1 MHGGSLLEREEYV
14 QISHSVSYIAMKIL
28 LHTTDLFLN
37 CHCFEYI
44 FFFFFTYFHS
54 FFCSNQRRKIFWT
67 NLTQVLYI
75 LREPVDYFANV
86 FQGKKLTLLTTV
98 SLVSIY
104 IEYVTIFFLLTR
116 SSITN
121 SETKNLNFPEF
132 FDQ

>member
-14 QISHSVSYIAMKIL
+14 QISHSVRYIAMKIL

-37 CHCFEYI
+37 CHCFVYI
-44 FFFFFTYFHS
+44 FSFFLTYFHS

-86 FQGKKLTLLTTV
+86 FQGKKLTLPMTV

-104 IEYVTIFFLLTR
+104 IEYVTIFFFAHPIQQPIPKLR
-116 SSITN
+116 I
-121 SETKNLNFPEF
+121 
-132 FDQ
+132 

>member
-14 QISHSVSYIAMKIL
+14 QISHSVRYIAMKIL

-37 CHCFEYI
+37 CHCFVYI

-86 FQGKKLTLLTTV
+86 FQGKKLTLPMTV

-104 IEYVTIFFLLTR
+104 IEYVTIFFFAHPIQQPIPKLR
-116 SSITN
+116 I
-121 SETKNLNFPEF
+121 
-132 FDQ
+132 